1 MSQLGL
7 IDFTHQATDTTLTF
21 LVPREDGHT
30 INPHAAIINRAG
42 ERRLKQSRQ
51 VLDFLTAKD
60 QCLNQL
66 LAQHFG
72 QELAKACGR
81 CSNCLRNKSNHQLTG
96 AHQIEQQIKKLLI
109 ETAMEAK
116 DLKES
121 LNFAA
126 NDVDTVLSWLVD
138 KDRVRINAINQYYWN
153 L

>member
-1 MSQLGL
+1 M
-7 IDFTHQATDTTLTF
+7 
-21 LVPREDGHT
+21 
-30 INPHAAIINRAG
+30 
-42 ERRLKQSRQ
+42 
-51 VLDFLTAKD
+51 
-60 QCLNQL
+60 
-66 LAQHFG
+66 
-72 QELAKACGR
+72 
-81 CSNCLRNKSNHQLTG
+81 TG